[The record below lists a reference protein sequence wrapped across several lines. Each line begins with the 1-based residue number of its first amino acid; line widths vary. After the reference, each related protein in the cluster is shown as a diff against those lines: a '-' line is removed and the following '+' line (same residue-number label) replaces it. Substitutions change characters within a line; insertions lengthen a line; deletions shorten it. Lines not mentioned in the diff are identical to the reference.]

1 MGTGDRNPKGAGA
14 GKNYKDRKNFTIDG
28 RLELSPGQKKNRG
41 YTIRLRRAGFEGNF
55 SLKRWKVTGRVFP
68 SVILVE
74 RAEWAF
80 PDSRPD

>member
-1 MGTGDRNPKGAGA
+1 MGTGDRNPKRERT
-14 GKNYKDRKNFTIDG
+14 GKIYKGRKNFTMTAG
-28 RLELSPGQKKNRG
+28 LNRG
-41 YTIRLRRAGFEGNF
+41 KGKKESDRLWSYGSAEFDENF
-55 SLKRWKVTGRVFP
+55 GLKRWKVTGRVFP